1 MVIILGV
8 PVLEFLRYFLSFSGV
23 TSPTSDSCFEDAVI
37 FSAESDTEVA
47 YEFKRHLEED
57 IGCDNMKAGLFEYI
71 DLNMSHYGSLETM
84 LGRYRYAFV
93 IVTENLKNNKKV
105 IDLLESLDADA
116 WGKSWKK
123 DRIIPVWTS
132 EDKTICPM
140 VLKRLQGARYYNREK
155 SGVLKQM
162 YLDGLKKQIEAVR
175 KKSQDWERQMKE
187 DGRCISV
194 RA

>member
-1 MVIILGV
+1 M
-8 PVLEFLRYFLSFSGV
+8 
-23 TSPTSDSCFEDAVI
+23 
-37 FSAESDTEVA
+37 A

-57 IGCDNMKAGLFEYI
+57 IGCDNMTAGLFEYI
-71 DLNMSHYGSLETM
+71 DQNMSNYRSLESM
-84 LGRYRYAFV
+84 LERYRYAFV

-116 WGKSWKK
+116 WGRSWKE

-132 EDKTICPM
+132 KDKTICPM
-140 VLKRLQGARYYNREK
+140 VLKRLQGVPYYNREK

-162 YLDGLKKQIEAVR
+162 YLDGIKKQIEAVR